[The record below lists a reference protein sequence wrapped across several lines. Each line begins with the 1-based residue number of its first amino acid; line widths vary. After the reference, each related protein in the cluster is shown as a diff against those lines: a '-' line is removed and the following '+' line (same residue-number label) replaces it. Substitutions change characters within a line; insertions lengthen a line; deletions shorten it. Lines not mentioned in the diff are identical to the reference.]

1 MSGKI
6 ENRNATLG
14 LSKMNLRLSIICIAA
29 VLALAGPALAN
40 STATVHG
47 AVYGWD
53 TFKPLENAVV
63 EVNSTPSQ
71 SMVAKY
77 GVYSFDLAPGD
88 YNITA
93 NYYQNSSVIY
103 SASEIIQIKDQGKY
117 LRDLLLLP
125 VYSEELMDD
134 SELSGFSEDQNGTA
148 ESSSSNT
155 TNSLTN
161 ASKGPMASKGNS
173 SSTNSADQSGIG
185 PINVN
190 NLLITLSLIL
200 LLAAGY
206 RVSRK
211 DKKIEKNQ
219 SQKRAHR
226 VSGTGAT
233 EKGHTIGDF
242 FKPVEVP
249 ELSVEVHDERVEV
262 PHESLEPELRQESQV
277 QESRVKPFETASS
290 TESVAYPVKE
300 PVREPVEESLQNPVK
315 ELVKEPVN
323 EQVKPAVTELSPEI
337 SEENVQEEFAEM
349 KTDSQESEIELVE
362 SEPQKEKQGIL
373 YGEGEDKPVESP
385 ETEIPASRKK
395 LPLPADLQE
404 VMDIIRGQ
412 GGRITQKD
420 LRSKLKYSEGKVS
433 LMLADLERRELIE
446 KFKRGR
452 GNVVILRDEE
462 R

>member
-1 MSGKI
+1 
-6 ENRNATLG
+6 
-14 LSKMNLRLSIICIAA
+14 MNLRLYIICIAA
-29 VLALAGPALAN
+29 VLALSGPALAN

-77 GVYSFDLAPGD
+77 GLYSFDLIPGD

-93 NYYQNSSVIY
+93 SYYQNSSVTY

-117 LRDLLLLP
+117 VRDLLLLP

-134 SELSGFSEDQNGTA
+134 SELNGFSEDQNGTA

-155 TNSLTN
+155 TNSLTD
-161 ASKGPMASKGNS
+161 ASTGQMESKGNS

-185 PINVN
+185 PINMN
-190 NLLITLSLIL
+190 NLLITLLLIL

-206 RVSRK
+206 RVSGR
-211 DKKIEKNQ
+211 DKKIEKTQ
-219 SQKRAHR
+219 PQKRAHR
-226 VSGTGAT
+226 VSGTGAA
-233 EKGHTIGDF
+233 EKGHTTGDF
-242 FKPVEVP
+242 FNPVKVP

-262 PHESLEPELRQESQV
+262 PHESLEPEIKRESQVQESQV
-277 QESRVKPFETASS
+277 QESQVQESQVQEYRVKPFETSSS
-290 TESVAYPVKE
+290 TESVKE
-300 PVREPVEESLQNPVK
+300 PVREPVEESLQNPIK
-315 ELVKEPVN
+315 ESIKEPAN

-337 SEENVQEEFAEM
+337 PEEKVPEEFAET
-349 KTDSQESEIELVE
+349 KADSQENEIELTE
-362 SEPQKEKQGIL
+362 SEPQKEKQGIP
-373 YGEGEDKPVESP
+373 YEEVEDQSLESP
-385 ETEIPASRKK
+385 ETDVHASRKK

-433 LMLADLERRELIE
+433 LMLADLERRELVE